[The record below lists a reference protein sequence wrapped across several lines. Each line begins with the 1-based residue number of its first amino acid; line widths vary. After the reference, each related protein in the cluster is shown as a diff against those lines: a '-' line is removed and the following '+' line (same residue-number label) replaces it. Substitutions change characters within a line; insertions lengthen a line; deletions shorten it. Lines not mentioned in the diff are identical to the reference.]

1 VAVKL
6 ATLVTLW
13 KGGEV
18 LCGLKIELSAKS
30 DEHRFFLGGDGFR
43 GNRRSEPA
51 VENLF
56 EKGAPEGQRRDQNHK
71 AWKSNGGG
79 LTFEDRGKVNG
90 IGLVHQIDPIGER
103 ADQCQ
108 KRAEDGN
115 SCPKSGGSCDD
126 EKAGDASKKVDEDV
140 TAGKLIDKQSKG
152 VEAEARE
159 EAFPLEEPLFQTFRG
174 LGVPSSEDHSECE
187 FR

>member
-1 VAVKL
+1 MTVKL

-13 KGGEV
+13 KGREV
-18 LCGLKIELSAKS
+18 LCGLEIELSAEG
-30 DEHRFFLGGDGFR
+30 DEHRLFLGGDGFR
-43 GNRRSEPA
+43 GNWRSEPA
-51 VENLF
+51 VQNLF
-56 EKGAPEGQRRDQNHK
+56 EKRAPEGESHDENQK
-71 AWKSNGGG
+71 AGKSNGGG
-79 LTFEDRGKVNG
+79 LTFKEGGKVNG
-90 IGLVHQIDPIGER
+90 IGLVHEIDPIGER
-103 ADQCQ
+103 ANQSQ